1 MSGVK
6 LVYFN
11 GRGKAELIRL
21 ALTYVGIEFEEVYL
35 KEKSEIEKLRSDGD
49 LLFQQ
54 VPLLEIDGK
63 RIVQSG
69 AILRYLARRG
79 GIYGNNNDE
88 STRIDELF
96 EGTRDFCGPLL
107 GMIFRP
113 EEDVLK
119 EAKEKLLPRYLPVFN
134 KVLEETGSGYLVGKS
149 LTLADLGL
157 IEPLLILVEYLGDQV
172 LTGYPQLQSFYKN
185 ITSDE
190 KIASFLVGPHRKP
203 KNDQAYVD
211 TVRRVLNW

>member
-21 ALTYVGIEFEEVYL
+21 ALAYIGLEFEDVYL
-35 KEKSEIEKLRSDGD
+35 KEKSEVEKLRSDGH

-54 VPLLEIDGK
+54 LPLLEIDGK

-79 GIYGNNNDE
+79 GIYGNSNDE

-96 EGTRDFCGPLL
+96 EGTRDFYGPLL
-107 GMIFRP
+107 GMVFRP

-119 EAKEKLLPRYLPVFN
+119 DAKEKVLPRYLPAFN

-149 LTLADLGL
+149 LTIADLGL
-157 IEPLLILVEYLGDQV
+157 IETLLVLVEYLGDQI

-185 ITSDE
+185 MTSDE
-190 KIASFLVGPHRKP
+190 KIASFLLGPHRHP
-203 KNDQAYVD
+203 KNDQTYVD
-211 TVRRVLNW
+211 TVKRILY

>member
-11 GRGKAELIRL
+11 GRGKGELIRL
-21 ALTYVGIEFEEVYL
+21 TLTYIGLEFEEFYL
-35 KEKSEIEKLRSDGD
+35 TEKSEVEKLRADGH

-79 GIYGNNNDE
+79 GIYGDNNDE

-96 EGTRDFCGPLL
+96 EGSRDFVGPMF
-107 GMIFRP
+107 GMVFNP
-113 EEDVLK
+113 EKEVLK
-119 EAKEKLLPRYLPVFN
+119 HANEKLLPRYLPAFN

-157 IEPLLILVEYLGDQV
+157 IEPLLLFVEYLGDQV
-172 LTGYPQLQSFYKN
+172 LTGYPQLQTFYKN
-185 ITSDE
+185 MTSND
-190 KIASFLVGPHRKP
+190 KIASFLSGPHRKP
-203 KNDQAYVD
+203 KNDQAYIDV
-211 TVRRVLNW
+211 VNRVWS